1 MIIRVFP
8 RRTMFTPNDDYA
20 FVGEP
25 PMIRPDA
32 DEVHISI
39 AFSWDLKEGRRL
51 AMAWR
56 QYYPEVIIG
65 GPAFNSKYNSFTPG
79 EYIKQGVT
87 FTSRGCNNQ
96 CPWCL
101 VPKRE
106 GRLKE
111 IKIKPG
117 NIIQD
122 NNFFQCSQRHIS
134 SVVDMLKHQRAIQ
147 FTGGLD
153 SRLLTDPIAVQ
164 LRDLNIRQLFFAC
177 DTNRS
182 LKSLEKARLKLNGF
196 TLNQLRCYVL
206 LAYNGE
212 TMSEATER
220 LESVLRLGFLPFAQL
235 YQPEE
240 KYIEY
245 SKEWRRFQRMWSR
258 PAIIKA
264 IGDCK

>member
-8 RRTMFTPNDDYA
+8 RKTTFTPRDEYA
-20 FVGEP
+20 FVGDP
-25 PMIRPDA
+25 PLIRPDA
-32 DEVHISI
+32 DEVHISV
-39 AFSWDLKEGRRL
+39 AFTWDRKEAKRL
-51 AMAWR
+51 ALAWG
-56 QYYPEVIIG
+56 QYYSEVYIG
-65 GPAFNSKYNSFTPG
+65 GPAFYDKCNGFMPG

-111 IKIKPG
+111 IDVVPG

-122 NNFFQCSQRHIS
+122 NNFLQCSTRHIGR
-134 SVVDMLKHQRAIQ
+134 VMEMLKHQRQIQ

-153 SRLLTDPIAVQ
+153 SALLTDSIADQ
-164 LRDLNIRQLFFAC
+164 LRGLRIQQMFFAC
-177 DTNRS
+177 DTNGS
-182 LKSLEKARLKLNGF
+182 LKSLEKARRKLHGF
-196 TLNQLRCYVL
+196 SFNQLRCYVL
-206 LAYNGE
+206 LAYGGE
-212 TMSEATER
+212 TMAQATER
-220 LESVLRLGFLPFAQL
+220 LAAVLSLGFLPFAQL
-235 YQPEE
+235 YQPEDE
-240 KYIEY
+240 YIEY
-245 SKEWRRFQRMWSR
+245 SKEWRRFQRRWSR